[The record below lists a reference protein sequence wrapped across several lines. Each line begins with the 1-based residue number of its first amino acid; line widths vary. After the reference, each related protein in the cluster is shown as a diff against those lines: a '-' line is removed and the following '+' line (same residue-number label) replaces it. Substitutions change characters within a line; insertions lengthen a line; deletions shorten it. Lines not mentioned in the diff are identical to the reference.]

1 MISCCVCGVL
11 RHGDSCTVTSGSET
25 LREVRRGNRKLM
37 LKGERGRSVC
47 VRGWRGGGGGGEGVV
62 SNSNDSLPWTIDDN
76 HNSGHTWSC
85 RSTFVICTQNRKL
98 LLLFFVFWAYE
109 FPIQMYSKAMKLVG
123 SGRVGKTLDWGKRTR
138 VSMGFEFRSRELPPP
153 FPAPHA
159 PPGALSLLSRSMV
172 GSEFCP
178 WTYLSP

>member
-1 MISCCVCGVL
+1 ME
-11 RHGDSCTVTSGSET
+11 TVVQW
-25 LREVRRGNRKLM
+25 LREVRRFGRWDVVTGNICWSENVE
-37 LKGERGRSVC
+37 GVC
-47 VRGWRGGGGGGEGVV
+47 VMCGGWGEGVV

-85 RSTFVICTQNRKL
+85 RSTFVICTQNRKV
-98 LLLFFVFWAYE
+98 FFFFFFWAYE
-109 FPIQMYSKAMKLVG
+109 FPIQMYSKAVKLVE

-153 FPAPHA
+153 FPAPRP

-172 GSEFCP
+172 GSEFCS
-178 WTYLSP
+178 WTYASP